1 MINGYILANPE
12 VRLSILRS
20 TLRQCLEGFFPF
32 RLNFLTSESPPEPRL
47 LGLISS
53 QVNNA
58 CGARWHC
65 AKWSCVVWVTSQAAP
80 LKFGKDW
87 PVKRR
92 YRKVARVTRPHTRRL
107 TELPATPH
115 PPPNCDPAITPDIS
129 RCFRLVANGQR
140 QRPQEQPH
148 CGLHCC
154 ISARRACVSSGSS
167 HPGYFWRHCRLGT
180 SGAGGSPGPAA
191 GSPAESCRVIAAWM
205 KGTAFPG
212 SDPRSTGRPLRR
224 RFPSTCQ

>member
-1 MINGYILANPE
+1 MEKTGGRNATLADSRPIYGYILANPE
-12 VRLSILRS
+12 VLLSILRS

-107 TELPATPH
+107 TELLGH
-115 PPPNCDPAITPDIS
+115 PTLLQTAIRRSLLTYP
-129 RCFRLVANGQR
+129 VA
-140 QRPQEQPH
+140 
-148 CGLHCC
+148 
-154 ISARRACVSSGSS
+154 SG
-167 HPGYFWRHCRLGT
+167 W
-180 SGAGGSPGPAA
+180 
-191 GSPAESCRVIAAWM
+191 WQ
-205 KGTAFPG
+205 
-212 SDPRSTGRPLRR
+212 TG
-224 RFPSTCQ
+224 